1 MKELIL
7 KSQVNEWKLRLESS
21 EQLFGLIS
29 ENIHKFTKQLKM
41 VELADALCKLLNDSN
56 AKIQISA
63 LENFYKIFQSIF

>member
-21 EQLFGLIS
+21 EQLFELIS